1 MKKAVFSCLPA
12 ILLITLAFPEFARAD
27 DLLAPPSPEFGR
39 ACATVGQGFVVVTGT
54 ETCMRVGGSVRVEAG
69 VVSGGGS
76 KAGARFKSRTVGTAT
91 METRTETDL
100 GLIRT
105 FMQVQV
111 PTADSQR

>member
-1 MKKAVFSCLPA
+1 MNKAVCSCLAA
-12 ILLITLAFPEFARAD
+12 ILLVALVCPEFARAD

-39 ACATVGQGFVVVTGT
+39 ACATAGQGFVAVAGT

-69 VVSGGGS
+69 VVSGGS
-76 KAGARFKSRTVGTAT
+76 KAGGRFKSRTVGTAT

-111 PTADSQR
+111 PTADPQR